1 MSTLQISQVFPKVIA
16 ILQRYNKSG
25 DAVHISMQTDLSS
38 DLNLDSLTVM
48 DLIMDLEQEF
58 NVSIPMNLMS
68 EIKTAGDLTSTIV
81 KLASV

>member
-16 ILQRYNKSG
+16 ILQRYNKSSG
-25 DAVHISMQTDLSS
+25 TVHISVQTDLSS

-58 NVSIPMNLMS
+58 NISIPMNVMS

>member
-25 DAVHISMQTDLSS
+25 SNVHISMQTDLSS

-58 NVSIPMNLMS
+58 NISIPMNVMS
-68 EIKTAGDLTSTIV
+68 EIKTAGDLTSTIT

>member
-1 MSTLQISQVFPKVIA
+1 MSTLQISHVFPKVIA

-25 DAVHISMQTDLSS
+25 GTVHISVQTDLSS

-58 NVSIPMNLMS
+58 NISIPMNVMS